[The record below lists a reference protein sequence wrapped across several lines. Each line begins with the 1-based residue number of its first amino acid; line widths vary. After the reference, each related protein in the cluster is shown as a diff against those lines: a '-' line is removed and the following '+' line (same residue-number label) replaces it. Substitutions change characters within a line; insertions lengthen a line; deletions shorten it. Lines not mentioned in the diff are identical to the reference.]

1 MNIKYFLNTKR
12 IKHIPEQNNEQSSF
26 HHKNQNYHLSYSLM
40 TLSKLLILAVS
51 SLHVTYEHNFGL
63 ACFTAR
69 RKGQF
74 FPNENK
80 EPLDHV

>member
-1 MNIKYFLNTKR
+1 MNNLHSTTKIKIITL
-12 IKHIPEQNNEQSSF
+12 
-26 HHKNQNYHLSYSLM
+26 LSYSLM